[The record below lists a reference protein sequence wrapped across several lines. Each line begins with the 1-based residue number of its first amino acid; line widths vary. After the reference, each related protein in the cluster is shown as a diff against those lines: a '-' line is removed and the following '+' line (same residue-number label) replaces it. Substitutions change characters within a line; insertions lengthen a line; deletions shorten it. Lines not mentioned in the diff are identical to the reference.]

1 MRPETKEIEVMST
14 LTLNRL
20 WAFIESLSLSQKDR
34 DWLAGKLLE
43 PACRVDPYEVS
54 PSGDTFFADSRNV
67 KAVEEDIAAAHAPGA
82 TFTRLESKEDI
93 MALMESL

>member
-1 MRPETKEIEVMST
+1 MST
-14 LTLNRL
+14 VS
-20 WAFIESLSLSQKDR
+20 FH
-34 DWLAGKLLE
+34 
-43 PACRVDPYEVS
+43 VDPYEVS
-54 PSGDTFFADSRNV
+54 PSGDTFSADSRNV